1 MDTVVSVRLA
11 WDLVLDLLLLLV
23 SNWEIEGL
31 DCLWLSVLLRDEKFS
46 VVKGNK

>member
-23 SNWEIEGL
+23 SNWELEGL
-31 DCLWLSVLLRDEKFS
+31 DCLWSVLLKDEKFS